1 MSGRIPK
8 VVVIGGTYVDMAIR
22 CGQIPSPG
30 QSVTGS
36 ALSYTATGPG
46 PNQAVEVALCGCKV
60 HLISKVGGDPFAQM
74 AEASLVEFGVNT
86 DFIHTAEAK
95 NTGVVV
101 TLVNAEGENAGCVYT
116 GANSALRPQDIEA
129 AEKIISEADVCLI
142 HGRLPQEAIVTALR
156 CAKALG
162 TKVILNPARP
172 IEQPLYENSKF
183 DTSGAKFPAKGGPP
197 LPIEYFSANILI
209 PNLYEAADITDH
221 SDAKASTE
229 PFGSELRAELLSRT
243 SIRTAKLIGS
253 DLVARGVDSAVI
265 TMGKRGCMV
274 VDRNG
279 ADHIPAFEV
288 ELVDQT
294 CRGDAFA
301 GALAAYCA
309 CTCARLRIGDLG
321 PKDEDTGAV
330 SILRPLGTAKDEGDD
345 VREAVKFASAAGAL
359 ACTKFGSIEALP
371 TKAEII
377 ELLQKEDTE

>member
-46 PNQAVEVALCGCKV
+46 PNQAVEAALCGCEV

-74 AEASLVEFGVNT
+74 AKVSIADFNVNT
-86 DFIHTAEAK
+86 DFVYTAEAK
-95 NTGVVV
+95 NTGVIV
-101 TLVNAEGENAGCVYT
+101 TLVNAAGGNAACYHT
-116 GANSALRPQDIEA
+116 GANSALRPRDIDA
-129 AEKIISEADVCLI
+129 AEQIISEADVCLI
-142 HGRLPQEAIVTALR
+142 HGRLPQEAIIRAVR
-156 CAKALG
+156 CAKVHG
-162 TKVILNPARP
+162 TKVILNPAKPMESRP
-172 IEQPLYENSKF
+172 AGSRQSS
-183 DTSGAKFPAKGGPP
+183 D
-197 LPIEYFSANILI
+197 LPIEYFSVDILI
-209 PNLYEAADITDH
+209 PNLYEAADITKAPARLGSAKLRQAKRGPDH
-221 SDAKASTE
+221 SAAN
-229 PFGSELRAELLSRT
+229 
-243 SIRTAKLIGS
+243 IRTAKLIGS
-253 DLVARGVDSAVI
+253 DLVARGVNYAVI

-274 VDRNG
+274 IDRSS

-294 CRGDAFA
+294 GRGDAFA

-309 CTCARLRIGDLG
+309 V
-321 PKDEDTGAV
+321 K
-330 SILRPLGTAKDEGDD
+330 DD
-345 VREAVKFASAAGAL
+345 VREAAKFASAAGAL

-371 TKAEII
+371 TKADII